1 MPEAADLAYVA
12 ALIDQFGKLRTR
24 TVSDTELPEVLIQG
38 RIGALGWLAE
48 LTGTRVVEIRK
59 AYARHQCSEHCPERH
74 TDIASVTG
82 RWVVT
87 GARATVV
94 LYNVGPFM
102 RDEGKRHLAS
112 TLVWQGQ
119 TVGYKSDV
127 VNDMARLGWRI
138 PELRDQ
144 PRARIALVRP

>member
-1 MPEAADLAYVA
+1 MPDVADLAYVA
-12 ALIDQFGKLRTR
+12 ALIDQFGRLKTR
-24 TVSDTELPEVLIQG
+24 TVNDTELPEVLIQG
-38 RIGALGWLAE
+38 RIPALEWLAG
-48 LTGTRVVEIRK
+48 LTGTRVVEINK
-59 AYARHQCSEHCPERH
+59 AYARHQCSEHCPDRH
-74 TDIASVTG
+74 TDIVSVTG

-119 TVGYKSDV
+119 TVGFKGNV
-127 VNDMARLGWRI
+127 VNDMAARGWAV
-138 PELRDQ
+138 PELRNQ
-144 PRARIALVRP
+144 PRARIELVTG